1 MKLTRY
7 PAAVAGLMLTAAV
20 LLSGCGGGSDREST
34 ADSGTA
40 AQPQSDQAGG
50 RTNGDTT
57 GNTEAGKPDTAGKG
71 GSQPAFT
78 RSIVRT
84 GFLTIEAGEITP
96 AREKVAAIV
105 AGQRGMIASEHG
117 GFDPD
122 SKAGTAQLVVRVP
135 SSAYDA
141 TVRRLT
147 AEVGKVKEV
156 RQESTDVTEQVV
168 DVESRISTQRAALN
182 RMRTLLTKANTIGE
196 IVSVEAELTRRESDL
211 EALLA
216 KQKALEGQ
224 TELATITVTLV
235 RPGEVPPENKDDR
248 GFLAGL
254 SKGWNAFT
262 TTVSGLLTAVG
273 AVLPFVATV
282 ALIGIPLWFVIRR
295 NRRPATQPV
304 VPQETQ

>member
-20 LLSGCGGGSDREST
+20 LLSGCGGSADHEST
-34 ADSGTA
+34 AGTGA

-50 RTNGDTT
+50 KTNGETT
-57 GNTEAGKPDTAGKG
+57 GNTDAGKPGTDGKG
-71 GSQPAFT
+71 SAQPAFT

-84 GFLTIEAGEITP
+84 GFLTIEAAEITP

-105 AGQRGMIASEHG
+105 AGQRGLIASEHG

-122 SKAGTAQLVVRVP
+122 SKAGTAELVVRVP

-141 TVRRLT
+141 TVRRLS
-147 AEVGKVKEV
+147 AEVGKVKSI

-168 DVESRISTQRAALN
+168 DVESRIATQRAALN

-196 IVSVEAELTRRESDL
+196 IVSVEAELTRREADL

-235 RPGEVPPENKDDR
+235 RPGETPPPDKDDDR

-254 SKGWNAFT
+254 SKGWDAFT

-273 AVLPFVATV
+273 AMLPFAATL
-282 ALIGIPLWFVIRR
+282 ALIGVPLIYFIRR
-295 NRRPATQPV
+295 NRRPATQSV
-304 VPQETQ
+304 APQETQ